1 MKRELIEKKTT
12 PAYDLRGFLLVQ
24 PARLERATLGFGGQY
39 SIQLS
44 YGCHGGLPPVSAGPV
59 PEFATNR
66 GLRATVTC
74 AGPRQF
80 PVAKGGE
87 SC

>member
-1 MKRELIEKKTT
+1 
-12 PAYDLRGFLLVQ
+12 
-24 PARLERATLGFGGQY
+24 
-39 SIQLS
+39 
-44 YGCHGGLPPVSAGPV
+44 LPPVSAGPV